1 MDGRPHRS
9 CKKKR
14 DPDFI
19 YEDDNCED
27 SVNSSNSS
35 DSSADIRTQTFG
47 NNHSNTFSSNNAE
60 WQFSTAG
67 SVSVSNV
74 LNNLPVFSDFSVF
87 NNSLNPSSGATIS
100 KDKSQ
105 RQCHRTNSQS
115 QPSTASESDQ
125 FGFSNV
131 NKAEGRTIRK
141 YSSTRGDFLDLPGN
155 FMSVGSSSVISEM
168 SGSEN

>member
-14 DPDFI
+14 DPDFV

-35 DSSADIRTQTFG
+35 DSSADIRTQAFG
-47 NNHSNTFSSNNAE
+47 NNYSDTISSNNAE

-74 LNNLPVFSDFSVF
+74 LNNLPVFSDFSDF
-87 NNSLNPSSGATIS
+87 NNSINPTSGATIS
-100 KDKSQ
+100 KHLSQ
-105 RQCHRTNSQS
+105 RQCQRTNSQR
-115 QPSTASESDQ
+115 QPSTASDSDQ
-125 FGFSNV
+125 FGFVNV
-131 NKAEGRTIRK
+131 NKVEESKNTIWRASMRLILK
-141 YSSTRGDFLDLPGN
+141 SLFKGKCSQ
-155 FMSVGSSSVISEM
+155 M
-168 SGSEN
+168 